1 VLTLALVGLNVVCF
15 LVELS
20 LGSQADAALRRW
32 GLVPADVLSSPAAW
46 ITLVTS
52 LFLHAGWLHLL
63 FNVLYLAVFGMGV
76 ERLLGTL
83 RFGLLYL
90 ISGLSGGLAYVAAQ
104 SAAEAPAV
112 GASGAIAGV
121 IAASLVLQPRVALGA
136 VFGYLPTSASLP
148 TLVLLIVWLLSQLLS
163 GVASIAATTGIAWW
177 AHLGGFLAGLVV
189 TSTLRSGRSRG

>member
-1 VLTLALVGLNVVCF
+1 VLTLGLVGLNVVCF
-15 LVELS
+15 LIELS

-90 ISGLSGGLAYVAAQ
+90 ISGLTGGLAYVAAQ

-189 TSTLRSGRSRG
+189 TSTLRPGRSRG